1 VFTAFFFDE
10 IQAIR
15 KSAGFCFIKVAFAII
30 ADFVNIKGSETGGD
44 SILNPAIPIGANTIM
59 STGLTVEELKSDD
72 AQMSPIEIFSLVRGD
87 LLRVEEELAHQ
98 AEGVSATVADVIK
111 HLFESGGKRVRPALL
126 LLASQTLCGEAS
138 QSAVRMGAVMEM
150 LHSATLIHD
159 DIIDEACVR
168 RGQISANAKWG
179 NNVSVLVGDWL
190 YMTAFDVSLR
200 ERSFAILES
209 LTEMTRL
216 MVEGEILQLQLL
228 GNSSISQ
235 AQHLDIVR
243 RKTAYMFRTCAEIGA
258 IIAGANTEQRR
269 ALAHYGLSV
278 GIAFQLIDDV
288 LDFISTEDKLGK
300 PVANDLREGKLTL
313 PLIYLLEGHP
323 EYRAKLETVMNEGGF
338 DSVAR
343 EEIILWIDQHGT
355 LNRARSEA
363 HRYAEEAAE
372 AVNIFAPSPYRCALQ
387 SIPRFI
393 IEREM

>member
-1 VFTAFFFDE
+1 
-10 IQAIR
+10 
-15 KSAGFCFIKVAFAII
+15 
-30 ADFVNIKGSETGGD
+30 
-44 SILNPAIPIGANTIM
+44 
-59 STGLTVEELKSDD
+59 
-72 AQMSPIEIFSLVRGD
+72 MSPIEIFALVSGD
-87 LLRVEEELAHQ
+87 LMRVEEELAQQ
-98 AEGVSATVADVIK
+98 AEGVSSTVAEVIT

-126 LLASQTLCGEAS
+126 LLASRTVSGEAK
-138 QSAVRMGAVMEM
+138 QSSVRMGAVMEM

-168 RGQISANAKWG
+168 RGRQSANSKWG

-200 ERSFAILES
+200 ERSFDILEA

-216 MVEGEILQLQLL
+216 MVEGEILQLSLI
-228 GNSSISQ
+228 GNSRISE
-235 AQHLDIVR
+235 AEHLEIVR
-243 RKTAYMFRTCAEIGA
+243 RKTAYMFRACAEIGA
-258 IIAGANTEQRR
+258 IIAGANPDQRR

-313 PLIYLLEGHP
+313 PLIYLLEEHA
-323 EYRAKLETVMNEGGF
+323 EYREKLELVMRERGF
-338 DSVAR
+338 ESVDR
-343 EEIILWIDQHGT
+343 EEIIEWINKHDT
-355 LNRARSEA
+355 LNRARNEA
-363 HRYAEEAAE
+363 FRYAEEATE
-372 AVNIFAPSPYRCALQ
+372 ALNILPPSEYRTALL

>member
-1 VFTAFFFDE
+1 
-10 IQAIR
+10 
-15 KSAGFCFIKVAFAII
+15 
-30 ADFVNIKGSETGGD
+30 
-44 SILNPAIPIGANTIM
+44 M
-59 STGLTVEELKSDD
+59 S
-72 AQMSPIEIFSLVRGD
+72 GD
-87 LLRVEEELAHQ
+87 LLRVEEELARQ
-98 AEGVSATVADVIK
+98 AEGVSSTVAEVIK

-126 LLASQTLCGEAS
+126 LLASRTVGNQAT

-168 RGQISANAKWG
+168 RGRQSANAKWG

-200 ERSFAILES
+200 ERSFDILEA

-216 MVEGEILQLQLL
+216 MVEGEILQLSLI
-228 GNSSISQ
+228 GNSRISETE
-235 AQHLDIVR
+235 HLEIVR

-258 IIAGANTEQRR
+258 LVADANQEQRS

-313 PLIYLLEGHP
+313 PLIYLLEDHP
-323 EYRAKLETVMNEGGF
+323 EYREKLEAVMHEGSF
-338 DSVAR
+338 NSIAR
-343 EEIILWIDQHGT
+343 EAVIEWIVKHGT

-363 HRYAEEAAE
+363 LRYAAE
-372 AVNIFAPSPYRCALQ
+372 ATEALRIFPPSEYRSALL
-387 SIPRFI
+387 SIPHFI

>member
-1 VFTAFFFDE
+1 
-10 IQAIR
+10 
-15 KSAGFCFIKVAFAII
+15 
-30 ADFVNIKGSETGGD
+30 
-44 SILNPAIPIGANTIM
+44 M
-59 STGLTVEELKSDD
+59 STGLTVEEIKSDD
-72 AQMSPIEIFSLVRGD
+72 APMSPIEIFALVRGD
-87 LLRVEEELAHQ
+87 LLRVEDELAHQ
-98 AEGVSATVADVIK
+98 AKGVSSTVAEVIK

-126 LLASQTLCGEAS
+126 LLASRTLNGEAS

-168 RGQISANAKWG
+168 RGRVSANAKWG

-200 ERSFAILES
+200 ERSFDILES

-216 MVEGEILQLQLL
+216 MVEGEILQLSLI
-228 GNSSISQ
+228 GNSRISEDE
-235 AQHLDIVR
+235 HLEIVR

-258 IIAGANTEQRR
+258 IIAGANQEQRR

-313 PLIYLLEGHP
+313 PLIYLLEAHP
-323 EYRAKLETVMNEGGF
+323 EYREKIEAVMRERGF
-338 DSVAR
+338 ESVTR
-343 EEIILWIDQHGT
+343 EEVIEWIDKHGA
-355 LNRARSEA
+355 LSRARNEA
-363 HRYAEEAAE
+363 YRYAEAASEALS
-372 AVNIFAPSPYRCALQ
+372 IFAPSAYRNALL